1 VQVPV
6 NSKDT
11 PVREQATQ
19 AAKFMSLFG
28 AYSSSVTWITGN
40 LGKKT
45 STLTAKDSPS
55 NVTPTGV
62 PDSSANEGVSK
73 DGGISV
79 LPQLT
84 SNALCVA
91 QRVTVP
97 LSSAIVIALI
107 SFLIGSLLRSLLSP
121 ADFVYVARDAQDMH
135 DFGDEHGGW
144 RELRRLMELRYIFG
158 GWDLMVAV
166 VRRH

>member
-1 VQVPV
+1 
-6 NSKDT
+6 
-11 PVREQATQ
+11 
-19 AAKFMSLFG
+19 MS
-28 AYSSSVTWITGN
+28 T
-40 LGKKT
+40 
-45 STLTAKDSPS
+45 
-55 NVTPTGV
+55 VTPTGIS
-62 PDSSANEGVSK
+62 DSLANEGVSK
-73 DGGISV
+73 DDGTPA

-84 SNALCVA
+84 SSALRAA

-121 ADFVYVARDAQDMH
+121 ADFVYVAKDAQDMH
-135 DFGDEHGGW
+135 EFGDEHGGW

-158 GWDLMVAV
+158 GWDLVVAV

>member
-1 VQVPV
+1 M
-6 NSKDT
+6 
-11 PVREQATQ
+11 REQAKQ
-19 AAKFMSLFG
+19 ATKLMNLFS

-40 LGKKT
+40 LVKKT

-55 NVTPTGV
+55 NATPTDV
-62 PDSSANEGVSK
+62 PGSSANEGVSK
-73 DGGISV
+73 DGGISA

-84 SNALCVA
+84 SNALYVA

-158 GWDLMVAV
+158 GWDLVVAV

>member
-1 VQVPV
+1 
-6 NSKDT
+6 
-11 PVREQATQ
+11 
-19 AAKFMSLFG
+19 MSLFG

-45 STLTAKDSPS
+45 IPLTAKDSTS
-55 NVTPTGV
+55 TVTPTGI
-62 PDSSANEGVSK
+62 PDSLANEGVSK
-73 DGGISV
+73 DDGTPV

-84 SNALCVA
+84 SSALRAA

-121 ADFVYVARDAQDMH
+121 ADFVYVAKDAQDMH
-135 DFGDEHGGW
+135 EFGDEHGGW

-158 GWDLMVAV
+158 GWDLVVAV

>member
-1 VQVPV
+1 M
-6 NSKDT
+6 DH
-11 PVREQATQ
+11 REPWQETS
-19 AAKFMSLFG
+19 SLT
-28 AYSSSVTWITGN
+28 AMDS
-40 LGKKT
+40 T
-45 STLTAKDSPS
+45 STI
-55 NVTPTGV
+55 TPTHV
-62 PDSSANEGVSK
+62 PDSSAKEGVSK
-73 DGGISV
+73 DDGISV

-97 LSSAIVIALI
+97 LSSVIVIALI

-121 ADFVYVARDAQDMH
+121 ADFVYVAKDAQDMH
-135 DFGDEHGGW
+135 EFGDEHGGW

-158 GWDLMVAV
+158 GWDLVVAV